1 MAVLRV
7 FMLPFAAFYGIATWI
22 RNLLFDV
29 GAISSKKFPI
39 PVISIGNLNTGG
51 TGKSPHIEYLA
62 KLLSMQYNIAILSR
76 GYRRKTRGF
85 LQVLPT
91 HQSTDVGDEPLMFS
105 LKFPQMI
112 VAVAESRAKGIEEI
126 MKRFPEVNLILLD
139 DAFQHRFVKPT
150 LNILLTE
157 YHRSFT
163 EDSLLPYGNL
173 REAKRGAS
181 RADILVVTKTPKIFP
196 IMARKYFLEKLQSY
210 KFSQVFFSSI
220 HYGSW
225 IHIKDGAAPDMNY
238 NTLYLAT
245 GIAQTYVLEEYL
257 RGQCRELIVNKF
269 SDHYQFKE
277 EDLKRIR
284 AEFGNIIGMQKAI
297 VMTEKDYMRLKD
309 VNLARIIH
317 DLPVFY
323 IPMHIVLHK
332 NSGHQFDEFVTDFLK
347 HDSGNQSL
355 ADTVN

>member
-7 FMLPFAAFYGIATWI
+7 FMLPFAALYGIATWI
-22 RNLLFDV
+22 RNLLFDL

-51 TGKSPHIEYLA
+51 TGKTPHIEYLVR
-62 KLLSMQYNIAILSR
+62 LLSAQYNIAILSR

-91 HQSTDVGDEPLMFS
+91 HLSTEVGDEPLMFS
-105 LKFPQMI
+105 FKFPQVI
-112 VAVAESRAKGIEEI
+112 AAVAENRSKGIEEI

-139 DAFQHRFVKPT
+139 DAFQHRFVKPS

-196 IMARKYFLEKLQSY
+196 IMARQYFLNKLQSY
-210 KFSQVFFSSI
+210 KFGHVFFSSI
-220 HYGSW
+220 HYGNW
-225 IHIKDGAAPDMNY
+225 MHIKDGSAPDMNY

-277 EDLKRIR
+277 DDLKKIR
-284 AEFGNIIGMQKAI
+284 AEFGNIIGTQKAI

-309 VNLARIIH
+309 VNLARLIH

-323 IPMHIVLHK
+323 IPICVRFHQ
-332 NSGHQFDEFVTDFLK
+332 NSEQQFDEFVTDFIK
-347 HDSGNQSL
+347 QDPARQSL
-355 ADTVN
+355 ADTLH

>member
-1 MAVLRV
+1 MDVLRV
-7 FMLPFAAFYGIATWI
+7 FMLPLAALYGIATWI
-22 RNLLFDV
+22 RNLLFDI

-51 TGKSPHIEYLA
+51 TGKTPHIEYLA
-62 KLLSMQYNIAILSR
+62 KLLSKQYNIAILSR

-91 HQSTDVGDEPLMFS
+91 HLATEVGDEPMMFS
-105 LKFPQMI
+105 LKFPQVI

-139 DAFQHRFVKPT
+139 DAFQHRFVKPS

-163 EDSLLPYGNL
+163 EDSLLPFGNL
-173 REAKRGAS
+173 REAKSGAS

-196 IMARKYFLEKLQSY
+196 IMARKYFLEKLQPY
-210 KFSQVFFSSI
+210 KFGQVFFSSV
-220 HYGSW
+220 HYGNW
-225 IHIKDGAAPDMNY
+225 IHIKDGVAPDMNY

-257 RGQCRELIVNKF
+257 REQCRELIVNKF

-277 EDLKRIR
+277 ADLKKIR

-309 VNLARIIH
+309 ANLASIIH

-323 IPMHIVLHK
+323 IPIHVAFHK
-332 NSGHQFDEFVTDFLK
+332 NSRHQFDEFVTGFLK
-347 HDSGNQSL
+347 RNSDNQSL
-355 ADTVN
+355 AEPVS